1 MPPKLTRP
9 KAFLWAKGNGTLTP
23 TARGIIYGMHLSGQ
37 TAGNIASMM
46 NVARITVYDTIKSM
60 DAELNGRA
68 DDENSSDSEPGETTV
83 AARVEERREKIDELM
98 LEKKEDGNFAMKTA
112 RDVRKRI
119 RETSGELISL
129 RTIQRDL
136 RALNHIWK
144 RMPVVPCMTAKH
156 ITRRMDLGPAL
167 LELNANDILF
177 SDESY
182 FDTCDTHRG
191 AYQRDGHAQQTR
203 PKERYVT
210 KVMVWGVI
218 GVGYATLV
226 IMNSGTVNATQY
238 VETLKEYLVPKI
250 DTARHIFMQDGASAH
265 TAKFTQEFLKEQ
277 NIRTVEWPAKSCDL
291 NPIENLWSIMKRK
304 IDVDIMCDVNELERA
319 IRKSWSEITQDEI
332 DNLVLSF
339 PHRIQKMLDNEGRPC
354 QLKRCYLARE
364 EVHENEV

>member
-1 MPPKLTRP
+1 
-9 KAFLWAKGNGTLTP
+9 
-23 TARGIIYGMHLSGQ
+23 MHISGQ
-37 TAGNIASMM
+37 SAGNIAVMM
-46 NVARITVYDTIKSM
+46 CVTRNTVYLTIKSM
-60 DAELNGRA
+60 EAELNGKDA
-68 DDENSSDSEPGETTV
+68 EDVSTDSEPDQPSV
-83 AARVEERREKIDELM
+83 ADHVQERREQIDELM

-144 RMPVVPCMTAKH
+144 RMPIVPCMTAKH

-191 AYQRDGHAQQTR
+191 AYQRDGHAQQTRQKERCHAQQTR

-364 EVHENEV
+364 EVQENEV